1 MSRIVHFELPA
12 DNPDRAT
19 EFYKKVFGWQFQKW
33 AGPMEYWMITTGP
46 GEQPGINGGLQRR
59 PHPGASTVNTVGV
72 ASVDEAVAAIE
83 KNGGKVAV
91 PKMAVPT
98 IGYLA
103 YCVDTEGNT
112 FGIMQSDPAAK

>member
-12 DNPDRAT
+12 DDPERAA

-33 AGPMEYWMITTGP
+33 AGPMDYWMITTGP
-46 GEQPGINGGLQRR
+46 CEQPGINGGLQRR
-59 PHPGASTVNTVGV
+59 PHPGASTVNTVDV

-98 IGYLA
+98 VGYLA

-112 FGIMQSDPAAK
+112 FGIMQRDSSAH